1 MAKQSGLGDNFYL
14 SGYDLSGD
22 VTALDNIS
30 GPSAVLDGVTG
41 IDKSAMERLLGER
54 SGHMEISTWF
64 NDAAGHEHP
73 VLAALPTADQVACY
87 FRGTTRGGP
96 VASLVCKE
104 LDHAVTRGADGAL
117 TAKTV
122 VDSNGYGLEWGN
134 SLTAGKQVD
143 TVAGNGTGVD
153 LTTVSLAFGWQAYL
167 QVFALTGTNVIIT
180 LQDSAD
186 NVSFANLTGAAFTSV
201 TAAPAWQRLEG
212 GRTATTRRYY
222 RVVSSGTFSSAT
234 FAVAFVR
241 NDTSVA
247 F

>member
-1 MAKQSGLGDNFYL
+1 MAKQSGLGDNWYV

-30 GPSAVLDGVTG
+30 GPSGVLDGVTG
-41 IDKSAMERLLGER
+41 IDKSAMERLLGTR
-54 SGHMEISTWF
+54 SGHMEVSTWF

-73 VLAALPTADQVACY
+73 ALAALPTTDQLGTY
-87 FRGTTRGGP
+87 FRSTTLGKP
-96 VASLVCKE
+96 AAALVGKE
-104 LDHAVTRGADGAL
+104 LDHALTRGADGAL

-122 VDSNGYGLEWGN
+122 LDSNLYGLEWGN

-143 TVAGNGTGVD
+143 TTGANGTGVD

-167 QVFALTGTNVIIT
+167 HVFALTGTNVVIT

-186 NVSFANLTGAAFTSV
+186 NAAFANLTGGAFTSV

-212 GRTATTRRYY
+212 GRTATTRRYF
-222 RVVSSGTFSSAT
+222 RIVSSGVFTSAT
-234 FAVAFVR
+234 FAVVFVR
-241 NDTSVA
+241 NDTAVT